1 MLQTKRLK
9 LRQFVE
15 NDKPTVIGLLKN
27 PDFMAYSPTGA
38 MTDSQAEHRFNQL
51 IKAFDEEGIGK
62 LAIIEKSSGN
72 LIRYCGIESFD
83 YKSQKVVELGYRLK
97 LSARGYGYAFEA
109 CKAILY
115 FAKQLGY
122 LNILALTEVENAQ
135 SQHILSKLGFEAREK
150 GTFQGMSIQYFE
162 KNI

>member
-27 PDFMAYSPTGA
+27 SDFMAYSPTDA
-38 MTDSQAEHRFNQL
+38 MTHSQAEHRFNQL
-51 IKAFDEEGIGK
+51 IKAFDEEVIGK
-62 LAIIEKSSGN
+62 LAIIEKSSGD
-72 LIRYCGIESFD
+72 LIGYCGIESFD

-97 LSARGYGYAFEA
+97 PSARGNGYAFEA
-109 CKAILY
+109 YKTILC
-115 FAKQLGY
+115 
-122 LNILALTEVENAQ
+122 LA
-135 SQHILSKLGFEAREK
+135 KLGFEAREQ
-150 GTFQGMSIQYFE
+150 GTFQGMPIQYFE